1 MRQKVRKPT
10 FRVTTAPKSLK
21 ADVRSRE
28 VRYLLSM
35 GVRTVCFVMAFVT
48 QGTLRWL
55 LIVAAF
61 ILPYIAVVI
70 ANAGRERRTDS
81 MPAYV
86 PDHPRE
92 LPAGSDHPSRPQ
104 NTRGAV

>member
-1 MRQKVRKPT
+1 MHQKSDKTV
-10 FRVTTAPKSLK
+10 FRITAAPKSLK

-35 GVRTVCFVMAFVT
+35 GVRTACFVGAFVT
-48 QGTLRWL
+48 QGIVRWL

-70 ANAGRERRTDS
+70 ANAGRDRRTN
-81 MPAYV
+81 MVPAFTAEH
-86 PDHPRE
+86 DRE
-92 LPAGSDHPSRPQ
+92 LPPGPTAKSPPQ
-104 NTRGAV
+104 NTGGPV

>member
-1 MRQKVRKPT
+1 MRQKVGKPV

-28 VRYLLSM
+28 IKYLLSM

-48 QGTLRWL
+48 HGTLRWL

-61 ILPYIAVVI
+61 VLPYIAVVI
-70 ANAGRERRTDS
+70 ANAGRERRSDTL
-81 MPAYV
+81 PAYV
-86 PDHPRE
+86 PDQSRE
-92 LPAGSDHPSRPQ
+92 LPPGTDHTSQPQ